1 MKFCAAL
8 LFLVLGASAAAGA
21 ETRVKD
27 ITDVRGIRVNQLVG
41 YGLVVGLNGTGDTLR
56 NSPFTQQSVQAM
68 LDRMGVNIRGSIN
81 QPRTRNVAAV
91 MVTAELPAFATKGSR
106 FDVVVSSLGDAKSL
120 AGGSLVMT
128 SLTGADQTIYA
139 AAQGQITISGYLAKG
154 AAESI
159 TSGIPTRGRIPNGAI
174 VEVDAPGAPVE
185 GMPLEL
191 DLRNPDFTTA
201 VRIQDAINA
210 FAQHRYGMKIAQA
223 KDFQGVALR
232 RPDGLSTARLLAE
245 VGEVM
250 VEPDQT
256 ARVVI
261 DERTGTIVIGS
272 EVHIST
278 VAVAHGNITVRVT
291 ETPKVSQPLPFS
303 RGGETVVVPETSVDV
318 HEAGGNV
325 ETVHGA
331 SLRELVS
338 ALNRMGLKPIGIIA
352 ILQAMKTAGA
362 LQAELVVQ

>member
-1 MKFCAAL
+1 MRLAAAL
-8 LFLVLGASAAAGA
+8 FFFFLSLTHAADAG
-21 ETRVKD
+21 TRIKD
-27 ITDVRGIRVNQLVG
+27 ITDLKGVRVNQLVG

-68 LDRMGVNIRGSIN
+68 LDRMGINIRGSLN
-81 QPRTRNVAAV
+81 EPRTRNVAAV
-91 MVTAELPAFATKGSR
+91 MVTAELPAFGSKGSR
-106 FDVVVSSLGDAKSL
+106 FDVTVSSIGDAKSL

-128 SLTGADQTIYA
+128 PLTGADQKIYA
-139 AAQGQITISGYLAKG
+139 AAQGQVTISGYLAKG

-174 VEVDAPGAPVE
+174 IEQDAPGTFDE
-185 GMPLEL
+185 EMPLEFA
-191 DLRNPDFTTA
+191 LRNPDFTTA
-201 VRIQDAINA
+201 VRIMDVIND
-210 FAQHRYGMKIAQA
+210 FAKQRYGMPIARA
-223 KDFQGVALR
+223 KDQQSVMIR
-232 RPDGLSTARLLAE
+232 KPPRMLSSRLLAE
-245 VGEVM
+245 LGELE
-250 VEPDQT
+250 VEPDQS
-256 ARVVI
+256 AKVVI

-272 EVHIST
+272 EVRIST

-291 ETPKVSQPLPFS
+291 ETPTVSQPQPFS
-303 RGGETVVVPETSVDV
+303 EGKTVVVPNTEIDV

-325 ETVHGA
+325 AIVRGA